1 MATHSLFLPGE
12 SHGQRSLLGYSPR
25 GRKESHTAEWLK
37 LSLSLFRGLESSSSH
52 FLACPGTNLEWLYE
66 DQCSRVLHNI
76 GSLGM
81 EKEQWQVADCTHKC
95 VGVCKYVC
103 VCVRVCTEQNNGN
116 NWHETLNYSINF

>member
-25 GRKESHTAEWLK
+25 GHKESHTAEWLK

-66 DQCSRVLHNI
+66 DQCSRVLAIIQAHWEWRRNNGKWLI
-76 GSLGM
+76 AHTNVLVYASM
-81 EKEQWQVADCTHKC
+81 C
-95 VGVCKYVC
+95 VC
-103 VCVRVCTEQNNGN
+103 VCVCVQSKTMATNGMRP
-116 NWHETLNYSINF
+116 